1 MVRRTALILA
11 VILCLPSA
19 FALSADKKKTNGH
32 PKSHAKRAAVDRQ
45 PPVVDV
51 SSSLVPANGGLINNS
66 KPAIS
71 VDYADEG
78 IGVSTTDSKLYVDEQ
93 DVTTSAQITS
103 NKTTYTPADPLAD
116 GAHKIKLIVMDKAGN
131 ASTVQWS
138 FTIRTQPPQVKITSH
153 KTNQFVN
160 KSPIVISGS
169 ISDPK
174 ARIVVNGINAF
185 VNGGTFT
192 AHVNLIEGNNA
203 ITAVA
208 TDIFGNT
215 GSDVVTI
222 IVDTKPPVVEI
233 TAPTPSSLVN
243 SRLVTVTGLT
253 DKNTAS
259 VMVSTQIGSE
269 SATAVL
275 NAGSFTAKGVKLA
288 EGMNVITVR
297 AVSQAGNVGTASVK
311 VMVDS
316 IAPKLMI
323 TAPSDMT
330 VTNKKM
336 IAVSGTVD
344 KPSAMVKVN
353 NTPVTVTRGTL
364 TLSSLNLVEGNNII
378 TVTAVDRAGNEAKP
392 VVVTVVLDTTP
403 PASPT
408 LNPLSPVT
416 RVPQVTVTGSAEP
429 GAKVEIFV
437 NSTVQQEAIKADEK
451 GAFSYKI
458 SLAEGNNAVSAVAY
472 DSPGNASAG
481 SAVVNVFLD
490 TKPPR
495 IL

>member
-11 VILCLPSA
+11 VILCLPA
-19 FALSADKKKTNGH
+19 GFALSAGKKASGH
-32 PKSHAKRAAVDRQ
+32 PRRAAVDKM
-45 PPVVDV
+45 PPVVNV
-51 SSSLVPANGGLINNS
+51 SSSLSPSNNGLINNA
-66 KPAIS
+66 KPIIS
-71 VDYADEG
+71 AEYADEG
-78 IGVSTTDSKLYVDEQ
+78 IGISTTDTKLFVDEQ
-93 DVTTSAQITS
+93 DVSASAQITAS
-103 NKTTYTPADPLAD
+103 KITYTPSNPLAD
-116 GAHKIKLIVMDKAGN
+116 GSHKIKLNVSDKAGN

-138 FTIRTQPPQVKITSH
+138 FTIHTQPPQVKITSH
-153 KTNQFVN
+153 KPNQFVN

-192 AHVNLIEGNNA
+192 AHVNLMEGNNT

-215 GSDVVTI
+215 GSDIVTI

-233 TAPTPSSLVN
+233 TVPTPNSLIN

-259 VMVSTQIGSE
+259 AMVSTRIGAE
-269 SATAVL
+269 ITTAVL
-275 NAGSFTAKGVKLA
+275 NAGSFIAKDVKLA

-311 VMVDS
+311 VTVDS
-316 IAPKLMI
+316 IAPKLTI
-323 TAPSDMT
+323 ATPRDMT

-353 NTPVTVTRGTL
+353 NTPVTVTRGSL
-364 TLSSLNLVEGNNII
+364 TLSSLNLTEGNNII

-403 PASPT
+403 PAPPT

-416 RVPQVTVTGSAEP
+416 RVPQVTVTGSGEP
-429 GAKVEIFV
+429 GAKVEVFV
-437 NSTVQQEAIKADEK
+437 NSTVQGAVQADEK

-458 SLAEGNNAVSAVAY
+458 NLAEGNNAVSAVAY
-472 DSPGNASAG
+472 DAPGNASAG
-481 SAVVNVFLD
+481 STVVNVFLD

>member
-11 VILCLPSA
+11 VILCLPA
-19 FALSADKKKTNGH
+19 GFASSADKKASGH
-32 PKSHAKRAAVDRQ
+32 PKRAAVDKK
-45 PPVVDV
+45 PPVVNV
-51 SSSLVPANGGLINNS
+51 SSSLSPSKDGLINNA
-66 KPAIS
+66 KPVIS
-71 VDYADEG
+71 AEYTDEG
-78 IGVSTTDSKLYVDEQ
+78 IGISTTDTKLFVDEQ
-93 DVTTSAQITS
+93 DVSASAQITAS
-103 NKTTYTPADPLAD
+103 KVTYTPSNPLAD
-116 GAHKIKLIVMDKAGN
+116 GVHKIRLNVSDKAGN

-138 FTIRTQPPQVKITSH
+138 FTIHTQPPQVKITSH
-153 KTNQFVN
+153 KPNQFVN
-160 KSPIVISGS
+160 KSPVVISGS
-169 ISDPK
+169 INDPK

-185 VNGGTFT
+185 ASGGTFT
-192 AHVNLIEGNNA
+192 AHVNLMEGSNV

-215 GSDVVTI
+215 GSDTVTI

-233 TAPTPSSLVN
+233 TAPTPSSLIN

-259 VMVSTQIGSE
+259 VMVSTRIGAE
-269 SATAVL
+269 NTVAVL
-275 NAGSFTAKGVKLA
+275 NAGSFIAKDVKLA

-323 TAPSDMT
+323 TTPRDMT

-336 IAVSGTVD
+336 IAVNGTVD

-353 NTPVTVTRGTL
+353 NTPVHVANGVF
-364 TLSSLNLVEGNNII
+364 TLSSLNLSEGSNTI
-378 TVTAVDRAGNEAKP
+378 TATAIDRAGNEAKQA
-392 VVVTVVLDTTP
+392 VVTIVLDTTP
-403 PASPT
+403 PTPPT
-408 LNPLSPVT
+408 LNPLLPVT
-416 RVPQVTVTGSAEP
+416 RVPLVTVAGSTEP
-429 GAKVEIFV
+429 GAKVEVFV
-437 NSTVQQEAIKADEK
+437 NSTVQGSVKADEK
-451 GAFSYKI
+451 GAFSYKVN
-458 SLAEGNNAVSAVAY
+458 LTEGNNAISAAAY
-472 DSPGNASAG
+472 DVPGNASAS
-481 SAVVNVFLD
+481 SAVMNVFLD